1 MKELIKV
8 TYDNDRPTV
17 LGRAL
22 HEALEVKTRYNDWFS
37 RMCEYGFTEGTDFYS
52 ILSKTSDNGRPST
65 DHQLTIDMAKELCM
79 LQRTDKGKEF
89 RRYFIE
95 VERKWNSPEAVLER
109 AKQMHQSTL
118 KKPLTLASVNNAC
131 KILGV
136 ALDQAGMEPAQ
147 KVLAF
152 QQLYRKAGIDLN
164 LTFPAEE
171 RFYFLEDIAKEL
183 GMMSKNGNPHAH
195 AVGAII
201 RKLSLD
207 ADEKQL
213 VRFERNGHPDNT
225 EKYSQSALEKVKA
238 WLGENQYPATIHGET
253 RNFTVKYLKEA

>member
-17 LGRAL
+17 SGRAL
-22 HEALEVKTRYNDWFS
+22 HEALEVKTAYKDWFP
-37 RMCEYGFTEGTDFYS
+37 RMCEYGFTEGQDFRS
-52 ILSKTSDNGRPST
+52 ILSESTGGRPSIN
-65 DHQLTIDMAKELCM
+65 HQLTIDMAKELCM

-118 KKPLTLASVNNAC
+118 KKPLTLASVNNTA
-131 KILGV
+131 KILGR
-136 ALDQAGMEPAQ
+136 AMDEAGMEPVQ